1 METELARTFMM
12 VVSAGNFISA
22 AERLHVT
29 QSTVSARIRLLE
41 EQLGCSLFIR
51 NKAGTTLTASGK
63 QFQKHAAT
71 LVRTVERARQ
81 DVGIP
86 RRFRASL
93 TIGARVG
100 LWDPLLVQWLGWMAD
115 RLPDTSVRAEIG
127 FEDDLMFGL
136 VEGRIDIGVMYAPQ
150 SRPSLKVERLFD
162 EQLVYAT
169 TSATPKHGPLP
180 EDGYV
185 FVDWGPDFYTQHSI
199 IFPEFTGARVS
210 ASVGWLGL
218 QHILHTGGAGY
229 FPMRSVRPYVKSGQL
244 RIVEEA
250 PQLHL
255 PAYVV
260 YPAAIES
267 EIPEPALD
275 GIRRIAVSMA
285 SSSDTHAVPIEAE

>member
-1 METELARTFMM
+1 MDTELARTFMM

-51 NKAGTTLTASGK
+51 NKAGTTLTPSGK

-86 RRFRASL
+86 RRFSASL

-100 LWDPLLVQWLGWMAD
+100 LWDQLLVQWLAWMAD
-115 RLPDTSVRAEIG
+115 KLPDTSVRAEIG

-136 VEGRIDIGVMYAPQ
+136 AEGRIDIGVMYAPQ
-150 SRPSLKVERLFD
+150 SRPSLRVERLFD

-169 TSATPKHGPLP
+169 TSPDPKHGLLP

-199 IFPEFTGARVS
+199 IFPEFTGARVI

-218 QHILHTGGAGY
+218 QHILHSGGAGY
-229 FPMRSVRPYVKSGQL
+229 FPMRSIRPYVKSGQL
-244 RIVEEA
+244 RIVPDA

-255 PAYVV
+255 PAYMV

-267 EIPEPALD
+267 DIPELALD
-275 GIRRIAVSMA
+275 GIRRIAVTMA
-285 SSSDTHAVPIEAE
+285 SSEEPGDR

>member
-1 METELARTFMM
+1 MDTELARTFMM

-93 TIGARVG
+93 TVGARVG
-100 LWDPLLVQWLGWMAD
+100 LWDRLLVEWLAWMAD

-136 VEGRIDIGVMYAPQ
+136 VEGRIDIRGQWIVVGAQ
-150 SRPSLKVERLFD
+150 DVERTQQVQAVVGVGDLPQQRYRRRVRWFRGVRGTGQQHRRGEARQQPCPGQD
-162 EQLVYAT
+162 PHAHECGDLRYAF
-169 TSATPKHGPLP
+169 SPAVIDRSRRFSGGGNGHVANGVNAQ
-180 EDGYV
+180 G
-185 FVDWGPDFYTQHSI
+185 
-199 IFPEFTGARVS
+199 
-210 ASVGWLGL
+210 GL
-218 QHILHTGGAGY
+218 
-229 FPMRSVRPYVKSGQL
+229 
-244 RIVEEA
+244 
-250 PQLHL
+250 
-255 PAYVV
+255 
-260 YPAAIES
+260 
-267 EIPEPALD
+267 
-275 GIRRIAVSMA
+275 
-285 SSSDTHAVPIEAE
+285 